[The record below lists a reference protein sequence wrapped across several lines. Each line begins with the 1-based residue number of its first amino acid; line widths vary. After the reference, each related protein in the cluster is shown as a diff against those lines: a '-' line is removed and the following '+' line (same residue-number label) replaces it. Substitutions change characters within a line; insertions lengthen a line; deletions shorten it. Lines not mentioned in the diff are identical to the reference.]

1 MRKLFIE
8 LLMKEARENN
18 RIWLLTADLG
28 YSVLEPFEKEFPD
41 RFLNVGVAEQNAVG
55 IASGLA
61 LCGKIPYVYS
71 IIPFVTSRPYEQIKI
86 DCAYMNTN
94 VRLVGVGAGFSY
106 GAAGATHH
114 AIDDIN
120 IMRGLPNMSV
130 VAPGSLTEAE
140 SLIKY
145 SFLHQGPM
153 YIRLDKKVEGQD
165 FSYPVKFGKFSV
177 LQEGK
182 QCAVIAT
189 SSMLPHA
196 FNAVEKLKQKGYSVL
211 LLSAH
216 TIKPF
221 DKEKTL
227 ELIDRNI
234 PIISIEEHN
243 IIGGL
248 CSAVSEVIAQSGKAA
263 KFLPIGVKDE
273 FSHYIG
279 SQNYIKKCMGLCDL
293 EEKIEDFINA

>member
-1 MRKLFIE
+1 MRKLFVD
-8 LLMKEARENN
+8 LLLDKAKEDE
-18 RIWLLTADLG
+18 RIWLITADLG
-28 YSVLEPFEKEFPD
+28 YNVLEPFAKEFPD
-41 RFLNVGVAEQNAVG
+41 RFLNVGIAEQNAVG

-120 IMRGLPNMSV
+120 IMRGLPNVSV
-130 VAPGSLTEAE
+130 VAPGSLNEAE

-145 SFLHQGPM
+145 SFIHEGPM
-153 YIRLDKKVEGQD
+153 YIRLDKKSLLD
-165 FSYPVKFGKFSV
+165 FPYSVKFGKFSV
-177 LQEGK
+177 LQEGQ

-189 SSMLPHA
+189 SSMLPDT
-196 FNAVEKLKQKGYSVL
+196 FNAVERLKQKGYSIL
-211 LLSAH
+211 FMSAH
-216 TIKPF
+216 TLKPF
-221 DKEKTL
+221 DKEKIL
-227 ELIDRNI
+227 ELLDMNI
-234 PIISIEEHN
+234 PIVSIEEHN
-243 IIGGL
+243 LIGGL
-248 CSAVSEVIAQSGKAA
+248 CSAVSEVIAQSGKAVR
-263 KFLPIGVKDE
+263 FLPIGVNDQ

-279 SQNYIKKCMGLCDL
+279 SQNYIKKCMDL
-293 EEKIEDFINA
+293 WNIEEKIEGFINA